1 MRQGHRRQPPSP
13 SRSNQRQQLRHRLGL
28 AGPASPSPGPRRDR
42 ELERGGRGRRA
53 AWQGRRTKVAS
64 LISWRDSAS
73 VNSKRSRAFLP
84 ASACGPGQE
93 PGGAIKYAGS
103 RIHRF
108 WVRVLFCCVVLRRRS
123 CGVAINTLVD
133 IIKLVGESPRFLW
146 PAVNKVLKVVVLTKI
161 NYFRFSTRK

>member
-1 MRQGHRRQPPSP
+1 MGLRQGHRRQPPSP

-93 PGGAIKYAGS
+93 PGGAINLKPACANPAAAGY
-103 RIHRF
+103 H
-108 WVRVLFCCVVLRRRS
+108 
-123 CGVAINTLVD
+123 CGVERAARRASGPRAVILHAFSNAAARNPEAWRKAGLP
-133 IIKLVGESPRFLW
+133 SPSPGGR
-146 PAVNKVLKVVVLTKI
+146 KVLG
-161 NYFRFSTRK
+161 R